1 MKKRNEKYNENLKK
15 LKVKIRQ
22 NNEDWEMKNDYIR
35 KEKEKLMDSYKI
47 LKKKLLIFRKGQ
59 YNKLSDLVRNSRECM
74 LKLKEYIKLSEKI
87 LKMAEI
93 CRRLETEKEKI
104 LPFYENSD
112 VVAEEINLPK
122 LFEILG
128 INEKFYDEMD
138 SLKNFWKRYNKVLL
152 DVIAIKKQKA
162 EIEKQNEVLR
172 LIIQQYKDGFTVNND
187 VMAGM
192 NPLIFI
198 NNKINLNNPI
208 DQKSNETIQEG
219 SHMVLDY
226 NKQRAYINVYNNK

>member
-152 DVIAIKKQKA
+152 DVIAIKKSK
-162 EIEKQNEVLR
+162 KLR
-172 LIIQQYKDGFTVNND
+172 L
-187 VMAGM
+187 
-192 NPLIFI
+192 
-198 NNKINLNNPI
+198 
-208 DQKSNETIQEG
+208 KSKT
-219 SHMVLDY
+219 
-226 NKQRAYINVYNNK
+226 RF